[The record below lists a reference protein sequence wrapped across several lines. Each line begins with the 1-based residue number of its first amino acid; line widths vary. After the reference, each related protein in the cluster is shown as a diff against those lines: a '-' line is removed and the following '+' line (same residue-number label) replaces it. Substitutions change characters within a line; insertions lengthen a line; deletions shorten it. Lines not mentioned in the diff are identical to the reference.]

1 LTVFL
6 FYLSIQII
14 NNLISPTCGRGLQSK
29 WVFAHW
35 YETGTWSGKSC
46 GIEPDGSPL
55 TVEGQTRFYVSDDLK
70 ITHFVVTRTYSE
82 WENKLGSQ
90 ID

>member
-1 LTVFL
+1 M
-6 FYLSIQII
+6 
-14 NNLISPTCGRGLQSK
+14 NSPTCGRGRDSK

-46 GIEPDGSPL
+46 GIEPEGTPL
-55 TVEGQTRFYVSDDLK
+55 TVEGQTRFHVSDDLV
-70 ITHFVVTRTYSE
+70 ITQLVVTRTFSD
-82 WENKLGSQ
+82 WETKLGSQ